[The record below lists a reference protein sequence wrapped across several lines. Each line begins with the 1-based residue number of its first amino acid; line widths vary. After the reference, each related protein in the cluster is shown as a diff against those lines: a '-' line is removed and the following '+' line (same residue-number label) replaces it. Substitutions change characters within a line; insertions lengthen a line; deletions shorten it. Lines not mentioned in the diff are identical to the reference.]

1 MSWGKPHYNLKG
13 KTKYQMDLV
22 GTLQQGPFSLKKVE
36 VG

>member
-22 GTLQQGPFSLKKVE
+22 GVFQQGPFFVYEVE
-36 VG
+36 IG